1 MSTISRSLI
10 LACAASLLSVAAFA
24 QESTT
29 KFRVAP
35 DPNNMQACKGYNFG
49 MTGVHTLTVKGSD
62 VDLATAGGLK
72 SKMTMV
78 KPNLYESNFQLA
90 GTRLDAT
97 VDLGAKTF
105 TVLEKTRGCKWVGVP
120 E

>member
-1 MSTISRSLI
+1 MGTFTRSLVLAGAASI
-10 LACAASLLSVAAFA
+10 LAVAAVA
-24 QESTT
+24 QDSTT

-35 DPNNMQACKGYNFG
+35 DPANMQACTGYNFG
-49 MTGVHTLTVKGSD
+49 MTGLHTLTVKGSD

-78 KPNLYESNFQLA
+78 KPNVYESNFELA
-90 GTRLDAT
+90 GTRLDAA
-97 VDLGAKTF
+97 VDLAAKTF
-105 TVLEKTRGCKWVGVP
+105 TVMEKTRGCKWTGVA